1 MPFIRMFLDLSGVA
15 QDKIVVTLPELGN
28 MGAASLPV
36 GFALAEERGEI
47 RPGDRLMWIGLA
59 GGISMGVMLMEY

>member
-1 MPFIRMFLDLSGVA
+1 
-15 QDKIVVTLPELGN
+15 

-36 GFALAEERGEI
+36 AFALAEERGEI
-47 RPGDRLMWIGLA
+47 HRGDRLMWIGLA